1 MLVNPRTDSLRGAS
15 IILAAGASVRFGSDK
30 RNIPFANTTLLQH
43 TVGLYSSVF
52 YKVLLVLR
60 DQSNVN
66 VRSLPENVE
75 LVIASEAR
83 FGLSQ
88 SLRAGV
94 KQSLREPWIVVGL
107 MDMPYVTLQ
116 TLKSLAERM
125 ENTKASII
133 RPRFRK
139 QYGNPVG
146 FKQECYSDLCEL
158 TGDQGART
166 LFSTGKFEIDA
177 LEVDDRGILIDIDT
191 PDQLDESANLA
202 P

>member
-1 MLVNPRTDSLRGAS
+1 MLVNPSTDSLRGTS
-15 IILAAGASVRFGSDK
+15 ILLAAGASVRFGSDK

-60 DQSNVN
+60 EQADVN
-66 VRSLPENVE
+66 LSSLPENVE
-75 LVIASEAR
+75 MVIANEAR

-94 KQSLREPWIVVGL
+94 KQALSEPWIVIGL
-107 MDMPYVTLQ
+107 MDMPYVTKQ
-116 TLKSLAERM
+116 TLKSLAVRM
-125 ENTKASII
+125 DSTKASII
-133 RPRFRK
+133 RPRFNK

-158 TGDQGART
+158 TGDEGART

-191 PDQLDESANLA
+191 PEQLKESANLA